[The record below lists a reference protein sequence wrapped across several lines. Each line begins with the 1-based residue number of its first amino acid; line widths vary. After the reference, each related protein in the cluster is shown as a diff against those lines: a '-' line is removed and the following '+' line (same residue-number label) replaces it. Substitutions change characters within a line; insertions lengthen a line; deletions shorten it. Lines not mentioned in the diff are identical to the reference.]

1 MSPREN
7 RAMPRAGHGGKGGLL
22 SASRRRLLEGALA
35 AAVLLVGGAVAVGL
49 RTRDYSVPAGRK
61 LVVLASWQWVVVRQ
75 AAERIAAPDE
85 IGSMSLPTAHDL
97 DVAGFV
103 DEWLGRMNARVVRD
117 FGRFLAY
124 LEHVAPLACGMLPRF
139 TKLTASEQDR
149 VLASLEASQ
158 SDLLRAG
165 FEGLKA
171 LVFMG
176 YYRDPR
182 TWSTLGYDGPF
193 VGRPPGGWR

>member
-1 MSPREN
+1 
-7 RAMPRAGHGGKGGLL
+7 MPHMGSGGKGGLL

-35 AAVLLVGGAVAVGL
+35 ALLLVGGAVAAGL

-61 LVVLASWQWVVVRQ
+61 LAVLTAWQWVVVRH
-75 AAERIAAPDE
+75 AAARIAAPDE
-85 IGSMSLPTAHDL
+85 IASASLPTSHDL

-103 DEWLGRMNARVVRD
+103 DGWLGRMNAGVVRD
-117 FGRFLAY
+117 FARFLAY
-124 LEHVAPLACGMLPRF
+124 LEHFAPLACGLLPRF
-139 TKLTASEQDR
+139 TKLTLPQQDR
-149 VLASLEASQ
+149 VLASLEASR
-158 SDLLRAG
+158 SDALRAG

-182 TWSTLGYDGPF
+182 TWNTLGYDGPF

>member
-1 MSPREN
+1 VAALVAGGVVAGLRSGGYEGPPDRK
-7 RAMPRAGHGGKGGLL
+7 PRA
-22 SASRRRLLEGALA
+22 LA
-35 AAVLLVGGAVAVGL
+35 V
-49 RTRDYSVPAGRK
+49 
-61 LVVLASWQWVVVRQ
+61 WQWVVVGH
-75 AAERIAAPDE
+75 AAGRIAAPDDANDPS
-85 IGSMSLPTAHDL
+85 IPSADKL

-103 DEWLGRMNARVVRD
+103 DQWLSHANGRVARD

-124 LEHVAPLACGMLPRF
+124 LEHFAPIGCGFASRF
-139 TKLTASEQDR
+139 TRLAAPEQDQ
-149 VLASLEASQ
+149 VLAALQASR

-182 TWSTLGYDGPF
+182 TWAVLGYDGPF
-193 VGRPPGGWR
+193 VGRPLGGWR

>member
-1 MSPREN
+1 MRSRVGSGRSFET
-7 RAMPRAGHGGKGGLL
+7 RRG
-22 SASRRRLLEGALA
+22 ASR
-35 AAVLLVGGAVAVGL
+35 
-49 RTRDYSVPAGRK
+49 P
-61 LVVLASWQWVVVRQ
+61 
-75 AAERIAAPDE
+75 PDE
-85 IGSMSLPTAHDL
+85 ASRASAPTPDDV

-103 DEWLGRMNARVVRD
+103 DGWLSRMNGRVVRD

-124 LEHVAPLACGMLPRF
+124 LEHVAPLGCGFMSRF
-139 TKLTASEQDR
+139 THLAPSEQDQ
-149 VLASLEASQ
+149 VLSSLQASR

-182 TWSTLGYDGPF
+182 TWSRSRLRRAIRGSSGRGLAVSGALLRGRDLQPASLSLDVDAVV
-193 VGRPPGGWR
+193 VGTGAGGSVALRELARAGLDVVALEQGART